1 MSGGAM
7 HRDVSSWER
16 FNRWYAQ
23 QARQA
28 ASRDA
33 LLRAYRYKPI
43 RRTGP
48 APQWHPDAYQQPGEV
63 E

>member
-1 MSGGAM
+1 MP
-7 HRDVSSWER
+7 RDLHTYRRFCAWYAQRQRCADSWER
-16 FNRWYAQ
+16 LL
-23 QARQA
+23 QAR
-28 ASRDA
+28 
-33 LLRAYRYKPI
+33 RYAPI

>member
-1 MSGGAM
+1 MP
-7 HRDVSSWER
+7 RDINTYQR
-16 FNRWYAQ
+16 FCAWYAQ
-23 QARQA
+23 RQ
-28 ASRDA
+28 RR
-33 LLRAYRYKPI
+33 LRAWNAALQAKRYAPI

>member
-1 MSGGAM
+1 MP
-7 HRDVSSWER
+7 RDINTYQR
-16 FNRWYAQ
+16 FCAWYAQ
-23 QARQA
+23 RQ
-28 ASRDA
+28 RR
-33 LLRAYRYKPI
+33 LRAWNAALRAQKHAPF